1 MTIKIYHFLIAL
13 ALAVLANIIA
23 IYIYERLN
31 KKSL

>member
-23 IYIYERLN
+23 IYIYERIKVKTL
-31 KKSL
+31 

>member
-23 IYIYERLN
+23 IYIYERIKGKTL
-31 KKSL
+31 